1 MTSSNKWSARR
12 PILVGL
18 VALLLVAGGLGYWS
32 YSVQISGAVIASGT
46 IEVQGDRKTVQH
58 PDGGVVGE
66 ILVEDGDSV
75 SAGDVIIRLDG
86 TLLQSALAVVEGQL
100 FEVMARQARFAA
112 ERDGAME
119 ITFPEELL
127 KAAGRP
133 DVSET
138 MEGQRRLFLARRNTL
153 EGRKALL
160 SERVRQID
168 SQVEGTNAQIASLS
182 KQHDLIGKELADYE
196 RLFNNGLAT
205 QARLLSLRREEARL
219 EGQLGELNSRVAQLR
234 GVAAEIEIERLN
246 LDSDLREIAISELR
260 DLEFQA
266 VELRERVLSTSERLS
281 RLEVRAPVDGI
292 IHDSRINTI
301 GAVIS
306 KGDVL
311 LYVVPRGLELVINSR
326 IPANS
331 IDEVSLGQTATL
343 RFTAFNMR
351 NTPEVEGIVTRVSAD
366 AFVDKTT
373 NASYYSAEIMPTE
386 DEVSGLEGLTLVP
399 GMPVEAFIMT
409 GARTPLSFLV
419 KPLADYFERAFR
431 EV

>member
-86 TLLQSALAVVEGQL
+86 TLLKSALAVVEGQL

-112 ERDGAME
+112 ERDGAVE
-119 ITFPEELL
+119 ITFPSELL
-127 KAAGRP
+127 EAAGRP

-160 SERVRQID
+160 SERVRQIA

-182 KQHDLIGKELADYE
+182 RQHDLIGKELADYE
-196 RLFNNGLAT
+196 RLFNSGLAT

-266 VELRERVLSTSERLS
+266 VELRERVLSTSERLT

-292 IHDSRINTI
+292 IHDSKINTI

-343 RFTAFNMR
+343 RFPAFNMR

-366 AFVDKTT
+366 AFVDQTT

>member
-86 TLLQSALAVVEGQL
+86 TLLKSALAVVEGQL

-112 ERDGAME
+112 ERDGAVE
-119 ITFPEELL
+119 ITFPGELL
-127 KAAGRP
+127 EAAGRP

-182 KQHDLIGKELADYE
+182 KQHNLIGKELADYE
-196 RLFNNGLAT
+196 RLFNSGLAT

-266 VELRERVLSTSERLS
+266 VELRERVLSTSERLT

-292 IHDSRINTI
+292 IHDSKINTI

-343 RFTAFNMR
+343 RFPAFNMR

-366 AFVDKTT
+366 AFVDQTT